1 MQFTLISIS
10 NFSQVLQ
17 KKSYYEN
24 RQLWSERLQNKDKQK
39 EQFILRTAGYSQVIS
54 GLYSY

>member
-24 RQLWSERLQNKDKQK
+24 RQLWSERLQNKDKQN